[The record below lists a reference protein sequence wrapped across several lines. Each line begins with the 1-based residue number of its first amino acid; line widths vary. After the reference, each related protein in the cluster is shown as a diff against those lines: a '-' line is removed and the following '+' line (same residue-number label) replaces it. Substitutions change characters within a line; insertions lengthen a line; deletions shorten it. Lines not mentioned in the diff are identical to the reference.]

1 MMSSGEENPLG
12 NYRFNVVME
21 GIESVSF
28 NEVKISDSEI
38 AVIEYRDGS
47 DPTRSV
53 RKLPGLVKHSDLIFK
68 RGMTKSLDVYEW
80 FKSNKNGSV
89 DRRSIIVTI
98 LDESV
103 QPCVKWK
110 FRNCW
115 PTKYL
120 GPTLNAT
127 SNDHVI
133 EEITISVEDVER
145 DEV

>member
-1 MMSSGEENPLG
+1 MSSGEDNPLG
-12 NYRFNVVME
+12 NYRFIVEM
-21 GIESVSF
+21 GDIGPLSF
-28 NEVKISDSEI
+28 NEAKIPESEMS
-38 AVIEYRDGS
+38 VIEYRDGS
-47 DPTRSV
+47 DPTKSV
-53 RKLPGLVKHSDLIFK
+53 RKLPGLVKHSDLILK
-68 RGMTKSLDVYEW
+68 RGMTKSLDAYEW

-89 DRRSIIVTI
+89 DRRTIIVTV

-115 PTKYL
+115 PTKYS
-120 GPTLNAT
+120 GPTLNVT
-127 SNDHVI
+127 SKDYVI